1 MTIIEARAFL
11 APFKR
16 ICETS
21 PGFGDSEVRYY
32 DGPKLI
38 TEGYIGR
45 GDSSNITV
53 DGTEFRGSDA
63 YQVMK
68 R

>member
-1 MTIIEARAFL
+1 MTILEARVFL

-32 DGPKLI
+32 DGPKLV

-45 GDSSNITV
+45 NSSITV
-53 DGTEFRGSDA
+53 NGTEFRGSDA

>member
-38 TEGYIGR
+38 TEGYIGNGNSSSIIV
-45 GDSSNITV
+45 GD
-53 DGTEFRGSDA
+53 TEFRGSDA